1 MRVLFVTPFPLAP
14 SATHG
19 GGSYLG
25 ALVAAMREQAEVGLA
40 CLGDAQQ
47 STPPD
52 TAGPWIARHPIRHG
66 LVGRLANLWRWRSSP
81 LVAAK
86 AWNPELARLLRTAVA
101 TFRPDVACVEMA
113 QMAQYLPFLHPVPTV
128 LTDHEAGCPANVR
141 TGLGAFGDARDRR
154 LWRGYVQR
162 WFQRADLVQALT
174 DEDAAELGAGLGRPV
189 LVRPPVV
196 CLPDHAADVAA
207 APPRA
212 LFLGDFR
219 HGPNPDAAR
228 RLVGDVLPALR
239 RRVPDAELWLAGP
252 NEGCVRELAS
262 RPGVRVLGFVPD
274 LPGLFAQV
282 RLLLAPLWSGR
293 GFRVKAAT
301 ALAHGVPVVTNTL
314 GARGLPAPPPAM
326 QRAEEPAELAELAAA
341 LLRSPTQAQRAGAA
355 AFAWARERLA
365 PAAVAAT
372 QLRRLHELLQRR
384 GGPAQPT

>member
-1 MRVLFVTPFPLAP
+1 MRVLFVTPFPIAAG
-14 SATHG
+14 ATHG

-25 ALVAAMREQAEVGLA
+25 ALVAAMRQQAEVEVA
-40 CLGDAQQ
+40 CLGDGPTQA
-47 STPPD
+47 PGPD
-52 TAGPWIARHPIRHG
+52 TGPYVAHHPHRRGIA
-66 LVGRLANLWRWRSSP
+66 GRLANLWRWRSSP

-113 QMAQYLPFLHPVPTV
+113 QMAQYLPFLLPVPTV

-141 TGLGAFGDARDRR
+141 TGLGALGDARDRR
-154 LWRGYVQR
+154 LWGDFVQR
-162 WFQRADLVQALT
+162 WFRRADLLQALT
-174 DEDAAELGAGLGRPV
+174 DEDAAELAVRVGRPV

-196 CLPDHAADVAA
+196 ALPDHPTDVAA

-228 RLVGDVLPALR
+228 RLVGEVLPALR
-239 RRVPDAELWLAGP
+239 RSVPNAELWLAGP
-252 NEGCVRELAS
+252 NEGCVRDLAGH
-262 RPGVRVLGFVPD
+262 PGVRVLGFVPD

-314 GARGLPAPPPAM
+314 GARGLPAPASAM
-326 QRAEEPAELAELAAA
+326 QTGEAPGELAELAAE
-341 LLRSPTQAQRAGAA
+341 LLRSPSRAREAGAA
-355 AFAWARERLA
+355 AFAWARQRLA

-372 QLRRLHELLQRR
+372 QLQRLQELQQRH
-384 GGPAQPT
+384 GSAATST